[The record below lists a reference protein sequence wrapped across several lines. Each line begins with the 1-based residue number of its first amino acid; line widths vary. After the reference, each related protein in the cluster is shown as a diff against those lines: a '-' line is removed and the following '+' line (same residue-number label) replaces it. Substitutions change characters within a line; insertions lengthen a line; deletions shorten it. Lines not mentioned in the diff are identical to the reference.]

1 MKDKKILEEI
11 YSRKLTGVMY
21 HSDFFIFFKI
31 LGFEGFAACQGKRQ
45 MEEYAEF
52 LKIGNYY
59 IEKYGCYP
67 DVVGDPVPYNDPFG
81 IKEKEASRIW
91 PDEKKQY
98 VEQIMCDWLDWE
110 CSTIEF
116 LSEKMKK
123 IECPHLK
130 KFVYKQYKETVSE
143 IELIKK
149 YIRVLKDHEWCIS
162 FMHGMQHH
170 LIEKSKDC
178 MEDACDDIKKAIIP
192 SGKFEAIYAHDEEE
206 EKKESYHHSV
216 GPHQQKFAFVV
227 RR

>member
-31 LGFEGFAACQGKRQ
+31 LGLEGFAACQGKRQ
-45 MEEYAEF
+45 MGEYADF

-59 IEKYGCYP
+59 IDKYGCYP

-81 IKEKEASRIW
+81 IKEKESYKIR
-91 PDEKKQY
+91 PEEKKQY

-110 CSTIEF
+110 SSTVEF
-116 LSEKMKK
+116 LIEKMKK

-130 KFVYKQYKETVSE
+130 KFVYKQYKETVEE
-143 IELIKK
+143 IEDIKK
-149 YIRVLKDHEWCIS
+149 YIGVLRDHEWCLH
-162 FMHGMQHH
+162 FMHGMQYH
-170 LIEKSKDC
+170 LIEKSEEC
-178 MEDACDDIKKAIIP
+178 MEDVCKDIKKEIIP
-192 SGKFEAIYAHDEEE
+192 EHDFEKTYAYDED
-206 EKKESYHHSV
+206 KKEHHQA
-216 GPHQQKFAFVV
+216 PAHHHKIAFVV